1 VPCRLAAS
9 SKYELFV
16 RVFIGSNPGN
26 YNYYFADYMRITS
39 LATTLFIACGSRC
52 LPVAAVQRVQPSR
65 REGVLRRLHGICN
78 FFLATATTPLYPCHG
93 YHLPSCRTARLTT
106 KIAAKP
112 FPPYSDSS
120 YIVFDFCH
128 SVCRCFH
135 NHPWTHVH
143 SRHED
148 TQAWLRTAMICNSDQ
163 SLDCA

>member
-16 RVFIGSNPGN
+16 RVFIGS
-26 YNYYFADYMRITS
+26 NYYFADYMRITS

-52 LPVAAVQRVQPSR
+52 LPVAAVQRVQASR
-65 REGVLRRLHGICN
+65 PLPWLHGICN

-93 YHLPSCRTARLTT
+93 YHLLSCRTARLTT

-120 YIVFDFCH
+120 YI
-128 SVCRCFH
+128 
-135 NHPWTHVH
+135 T
-143 SRHED
+143 
-148 TQAWLRTAMICNSDQ
+148 
-163 SLDCA
+163 SLTFAIRSAIAFTTTRGRMCIRDMRIRKHGYAQL